1 MMKGKTYLCVLL
13 SSFILISG
21 CTDIKHVEK
30 INFATA
36 LGFDFKDGKYHGYL
50 QLVDFGNIAKSET
63 GVKEPPKVYVAV
75 GEGSSINEAITKIIN
90 TSQTNIF
97 FGHVTAIVLSE
108 TVIKKGFYDIYD
120 ALSRNHEF
128 TLSPWIYGTKDPIE
142 KIFSVHGFF
151 NKTSLDTILH
161 RPLENFKQVSTIKPK
176 QLYQFAREVFEPNY
190 TTYLPSLT
198 VIEQQWKK
206 NQKNEPKLAYEGA
219 FFMQN
224 QHYKGFYMLNELKG
238 LRWVKKGTKR
248 VNIIISNKG
257 KPAISVIMYPKVKY
271 KDNRASLSIIIRGNG
286 YIIDRETNQMR
297 HEDDIEKSVSS
308 YIKKEVEALYKLGIE
323 KETDFLNLEH
333 TLFRK
338 DYKKWRN
345 LFKNSDAPSKLDIL
359 KDIDVKIKIKHSDS
373 NNNQKLDIKE
383 IK

>member
-1 MMKGKTYLCVLL
+1 MMIKRSYLCVLI
-13 SSFILISG
+13 SSIILISG
-21 CTDIKHVEK
+21 CTDIKPIEK

-50 QLVDFGNIAKSET
+50 QLIDFGNIAKSET

-75 GEGSSINEAITKIIN
+75 GEGSSINEALTKIIN

-161 RPLENFKQVSTIKPK
+161 RPLDNFTQISTIKPK

-198 VIEQQWKK
+198 VNEQQWKK
-206 NQKNEPKLAYEGA
+206 NQKSEPKLAYEGA

-224 QHYKGFYMLNELKG
+224 QHYKGFYMLNELEG
-238 LRWVKKGTKR
+238 LRWVIKGTKR
-248 VNIIISNKG
+248 VNIFISNKG
-257 KPAISVIMYPKVKY
+257 NPAMSVIIYPKVKY
-271 KDNRASLSIIIRGNG
+271 KDNGTSLSIIIRGKG
-286 YIIDRETNQMR
+286 IIIGRKTNQFR
-297 HEDDIEKSVSS
+297 HVDDVEESANS
-308 YIKKEVEALYKLGIE
+308 YIKKEVDALYKLGVK

-338 DYKKWRN
+338 DYKNWRT
-345 LFKNSDAPSKLDIL
+345 LFKNGDAPVKPDIL
-359 KDIDVKIKIKHSDS
+359 KDIDVKIKVKHSDS